1 MLTYNKQLYLKVI
14 SLILLCWTGMAQ
26 STGQFLIAQV
36 DKGIVPQTSV
46 RSGWLPVRLIFEYQ
60 GNNYTVRLQVK
71 SKEFNRYT
79 QEMARK
85 PRPSNLVARLD
96 LAQKGAKDIAPL
108 TAALK
113 QAAPNRSKEKLA
125 AFALSFVQSLPY
137 KRDALTTPY
146 DEAWRAPLQTLVDRE
161 IDCEDSSI
169 LFSSLLSGLGINN
182 ALVIVPGHMLTAV
195 SGNFSGDY
203 LRHQGKKYYF
213 AETTDTGWLIGKSP
227 ENYRQAKILPV
238 SALNE
243 SSPSPTVHVSNG
255 GGQSS
260 YIEPKSS
267 SSNGLP
273 IFLFSVLI
281 IGIGL
286 FMAWNWWDEQK
297 PVHDPDSS
305 WDDDFDDD
313 PYKDYND

>member
-1 MLTYNKQLYLKVI
+1 MHKNLLYLK
-14 SLILLCWTGMAQ
+14 LILLLLFCWIGVAQ
-26 STGQFLIAQV
+26 SSGQFLIAQV
-36 DKGIVPQTSV
+36 DRGIVPQTSV
-46 RSGWLPVRLIFEYQ
+46 RSGWLPVRLVFEYH
-60 GNNYTVRLQVK
+60 GSNYTVRLQVK

-79 QEMARK
+79 QEMARS
-85 PRPSNLVARLD
+85 PRPSNLVARLK

-113 QAAPNRSKEKLA
+113 RAAPNRSKEKLA

-137 KRDALTTPY
+137 KNDALTTPY

-169 LFSSLLSGLGINN
+169 LYSSLLLGFGINN
-182 ALVIVPGHMLTAV
+182 ALVIVPGHMLAAV

-213 AETTDTGWLIGKSP
+213 AETTDTGWIIGKSP
-227 ENYRQAKILPV
+227 KNYSSAKILPV
-238 SALNE
+238 SAMSQ
-243 SSPSPTVHVSNG
+243 SSPSPSVHSLNNG
-255 GGQSS
+255 GESS
-260 YIEPKSS
+260 TVEPKPS

-273 IFLFSVLI
+273 IFLFSFLI
-281 IGIGL
+281 IGTGL
-286 FMAWNWWDEQK
+286 FMVWKWWDEQK

-313 PYKDYND
+313 PYKDYNDS